1 MKRVLR
7 WAIGVPAA
15 ILLIGFAV
23 ANRNW
28 VDISFDP
35 FDRDNPSIYLHLPL
49 WGVLALGIFIGIIAG
64 WINAWIHHRRW
75 RRHVRVLK
83 SENARLVDEN
93 TRLQTAHDQRNS
105 PTSPNSPGI
114 LDSF

>member
-1 MKRVLR
+1 MKRVLA
-7 WAIGVPAA
+7 WIFGIPAA

-49 WGVLALGIFIGIIAG
+49 WSVLALGIFIGIIAG
-64 WINAWIHHRRW
+64 WINAWIHHRRY
-75 RRHVRVLK
+75 RKHARALRHENERLAA
-83 SENARLVDEN
+83 ENARLQGASEPRVPSGSIRD
-93 TRLQTAHDQRNS
+93 T
-105 PTSPNSPGI
+105 GI
-114 LDSF
+114 LGSF